1 MNVKFHKNCGNTDK
15 ILKILCVR
23 YNFVKFDIYILKK
36 SVYVQIGL
44 WKWEKLDEK
53 DAYNLL

>member
-23 YNFVKFDIYILKK
+23 YNFVKFDIYFLKK

-44 WKWEKLDEK
+44 WKWEKLD
-53 DAYNLL
+53 L

>member
-23 YNFVKFDIYILKK
+23 YNFVEFDIYFLKK
-36 SVYVQIGL
+36 KCVRTNWFMKVG
-44 WKWEKLDEK
+44 KT
-53 DAYNLL
+53 